1 MEEIRD
7 SFVIYSKWDEAI
19 RKAPEDIQLKLY
31 HALMDF
37 AKTGE
42 MPKDLDWQVDMF
54 LTSLEKDMK
63 NNIARYNAS
72 IENGKKGGR
81 PPKNEE
87 RNNLKENL
95 EKPNKTQSNL
105 DKPSSNLDKP
115 SETQE
120 KPKITQQNLDKPS
133 HNLEKPNDNPYV
145 NDNVNVDLVS
155 YNKTKKNIFSDY
167 ARTHACERVPIKTQN
182 ERQPFIDFFDK
193 YFKYCFNEE
202 LKSSAYE
209 VIDTILEAF
218 YQANTKECLKY
229 SQKVIDNKSFC
240 KTLVNLDSD
249 KFEDIVSQVTFNA
262 TIRNRPSYILSCILE
277 AGNTPTSQNNSM
289 KTKELLTKL
298 GELV

>member
-1 MEEIRD
+1 MGEIRD
-7 SFVIYSKWDEAI
+7 SFVMSRDWVNA
-19 RKAPEDIQLKLY
+19 ANALPEEYQLEVYKGIAQFGL
-31 HALMDF
+31 
-37 AKTGE
+37 TGE
-42 MPKDLDWQVDMF
+42 IPEGLSQVAHAI
-54 LTSLEKDMK
+54 LLSLETRMK

-87 RNNLKENL
+87 KINENKNL
-95 EKPNKTQSNL
+95 EKPSETQSNL
-105 DKPSSNLDKP
+105 EKPSL
-115 SETQE
+115 TQE

-133 HNLEKPNDNPYV
+133 NNLEKPSDNPYV
-145 NDNVNVDLVS
+145 NVYDNDIDNVDDNLVS
-155 YNKTKKNIFSDY
+155 YKNIKNYIFSDY
-167 ARTHACERVPIKTQN
+167 ARTHACKRVSEKTEK

-229 SQKVIDNKSFC
+229 SQKVIDNESFC

-249 KFEDIVSQVTFNA
+249 KFEEIVSQVTFNA

>member
-1 MEEIRD
+1 MSRDWVNAANALPEE
-7 SFVIYSKWDEAI
+7 Y
-19 RKAPEDIQLKLY
+19 QLEVYKGIAQFGL
-31 HALMDF
+31 
-37 AKTGE
+37 TGE
-42 MPKDLDWQVDMF
+42 IPEGLSQVANAI
-54 LTSLEKDMK
+54 LLSLETRMK

-133 HNLEKPNDNPYV
+133 HNLEKPNDNPYI